1 MTKTTQVEE
10 IVRYMR
16 DNGSITSMEA
26 FTEIGC
32 TRLSARIADIK
43 TLGYVVGSKRET
55 RRNRYGRNV
64 SYGRYWLE
72 V

>member
-1 MTKTTQVEE
+1 MKTQTQE
-10 IVRYMR
+10 IIRYMH
-16 DNGSITSMEA
+16 DHGSITSMEA

-43 TLGYVVGSKRET
+43 TLGYIVGSKRET
-55 RRNRYGRNV
+55 HKNRYGRKV

-72 V
+72 A